1 MGAEPRISTY
11 SLRSRLT
18 PFVLRTGTRLAWRD
32 ACATALRFCICDV
45 REMAA
50 YCIGHVL
57 PAGITKRGALAV
69 DFVDSAI

>member
-1 MGAEPRISTY
+1 
-11 SLRSRLT
+11 
-18 PFVLRTGTRLAWRD
+18 
-32 ACATALRFCICDV
+32 
-45 REMAA
+45 MAA